1 MLDVIKYGEFKP
13 TGKQKKK
20 NQIILVNTSRTATDY
35 INSLKF
41 RYNGKYKKIPNYLI
55 TREGDIIKLLEN
67 IEHSDYFADA
77 NVNRNAIIIS
87 LENLGWLQKEQLRNY
102 YVNWIGDIYKGNVFE
117 KKWRDY
123 FFWQPYTTSQVETTA
138 ELCRYVL
145 EENSIEKYFIG
156 HNTKIN
162 GGERY
167 EGVICRSNIDST
179 YTDLSPSFNFEY
191 LLKKIEYEQHTSK

>member
-35 INSLKF
+35 LNSLKF

-102 YVNWIGDIYKGNVFE
+102 YVNWIVDIYKGNVFE

-123 FFWQPYTTSQVETTA
+123 FFWQPYTESQIISLVNLCNELFKETKIKP
-138 ELCRYVL
+138 
-145 EENSIEKYFIG
+145 NIIG
-156 HNTKIN
+156 HNTKLTGI
-162 GGERY
+162 EKY
-167 EGVICRSNIDST
+167 EGVVVRSNFDVS
-179 YTDLSPSFNFEY
+179 YTDVNPSFNFEEF
-191 LLKKIEYEQHTSK
+191 LKKIENE